1 MIKNTLIEANRYE
14 DIINILNNIIKS
26 TPDASIPVNAFV
38 AEDGKTKWEVDGKI
52 VVEEAKILLQ
62 LISGEDTSG
71 IIDFKH
77 LDQFVRTKTYTFL
90 HNYAVAISHRKESN
104 IDIDVIRSWEILD
117 NLIINFEDIKK
128 GDEWHVPDGWK
139 KIESDR
145 DNSNIKIGDT
155 VKVISTTIFNNKPEE
170 LIPIGSICKVTNIE
184 YDSYAKQ
191 NAFELLPINHNYRYW
206 YLEKEIEKG
215 HMEWVKNE

>member
-1 MIKNTLIEANRYE
+1 MKYTEALKKLFEVMEGRS
-14 DIINILNNIIKS
+14 DII
-26 TPDASIPVNAFV
+26 
-38 AEDGKTKWEVDGKI
+38 EVKFDR
-52 VVEEAKILLQ
+52 END
-62 LISGEDTSG
+62 S
-71 IIDFKH
+71 F
-77 LDQFVRTKTYTFL
+77 
-90 HNYAVAISHRKESN
+90 
-104 IDIDVIRSWEILD
+104 DVISST
-117 NLIINFEDIKK
+117 
-128 GDEWHVPDGWK
+128 GVHVCFGSEFRNREMEEGWK
-139 KIESDR
+139 KIESQDI

-215 HMEWVKNE
+215 HMEWVKNK